1 MATNQKA
8 FRFYEDGSESG
19 SVAIDTQ
26 DTNISEDNT
35 GDSVVLLRILVEAT
49 GIAIDTEPDPD
60 WRLQYRKNS
69 GTWTNVT
76 TSSSNVKGFA
86 SSSLTDGGATTNRL
100 TGGTGT
106 FIAGLV
112 SEDGLADGSDPQAGQ
127 FTEYLFALTLID
139 ADTVDTDTLD
149 FRLLRDGSTL
159 DTYTVT
165 PRVTISKSGGGGGGN
180 FPKKTRLLLVGVG

>member
-8 FRFYEDGSESG
+8 FRFYEDGTEAG
-19 SVAIDTQ
+19 STAIDAQ
-26 DTNISEDNT
+26 NTNISEDNT

-60 WRLQYRKNS
+60 WRLQYSKNS

-76 TSSSNVKGFA
+76 TTSSNVKGFA
-86 SSSLTDGGATTNRL
+86 SSNLTDGGATTNRL
-100 TGGTGT
+100 TGGTGS
-106 FIAGLV
+106 FISGLI

-127 FTEYLFALTLID
+127 YTEYLFALTLID
-139 ADTVDTDTLD
+139 ADTVNADTID

-165 PRVTISKSGGGGGGN
+165 PRVTISKSGGGGPN

>member
-8 FRFYEDGSESG
+8 FRFYEDGTESG
-19 SVAIDTQ
+19 STAIDAQ
-26 DTNISEDNT
+26 NT
-35 GDSVVLLRILVEAT
+35 SITRDVSSDSVVLLRLLVEAT

-60 WRLQYRKNS
+60 WRLQYRKNG

-76 TSSSNVKGFA
+76 TTSSDVKGYNSSN
-86 SSSLTDGGATTNRL
+86 LTDGGATTNRL
-100 TGGTGT
+100 TGGTGS
-106 FIAGLV
+106 FLAGLI

-127 FTEYLFALTLID
+127 FTEYLFALTVVS
-139 ADTVDTDTLD
+139 ADTADADTLD

-165 PRVTISKSGGGGGGN
+165 PTITVSDGGGGGGAN